1 MSDDVPVPAQIGPYR
16 IIRLAGKGGYARVY
30 LGEDKSGRLYAIK
43 LHFRNR
49 KKALKRF
56 YREFTILS
64 EQRYRSVP
72 RAYQFGEQDGAPWMS
87 MSWIPG
93 ETAIT
98 DVRAFR
104 QAGSLTRIYRA
115 RRIMIGVADAL
126 DYLHRQ
132 EILHCDIKPSNVLIQ
147 PNGSITLVDFGA
159 ARWMDKATGVA
170 EGIRFVGTRSYAPLE
185 LLTARPTDPRSDL
198 FSVGVMAYKLLTG
211 RRPYKRGDAHT
222 SVDILLNA
230 TPTPPAV
237 WCPEIPKILSD
248 LVLELMS
255 LQPEKRPQ
263 SAAALS
269 QRLKQIT

>member
-1 MSDDVPVPAQIGPYR
+1 MSEDVPVPDQIGPYR

-30 LGEDKSGRLYAIK
+30 LGEDKDGRPYAVK

-72 RAYQFGEQDGAPWMS
+72 RAYQFGEKDGAPWMS

-98 DVRAFR
+98 DVRAFG
-104 QAGSLTRIYRA
+104 QAGSTTRIYRA
-115 RRIMIGVADAL
+115 RRILIGVADAL

-132 EILHCDIKPSNVLIQ
+132 NILHCDIKPSNVLVQ

-159 ARWMDKATGVA
+159 ARWMNQAAGVA
-170 EGIRFVGTRSYAPLE
+170 EGIRFVGTRSYASLE
-185 LLTARPTDPRSDL
+185 LLTAKPTDPRSDL

-222 SVDILLNA
+222 SVDVLLDA
-230 TPTPPAV
+230 TPTPPAE
-237 WCPEIPKILSD
+237 WCPEISRELSE

-255 LQPEKRPQ
+255 LQAEKRPQ
-263 SAAALS
+263 SAAAVS
-269 QRLKQIT
+269 QRLKQIP